1 MGQQDL
7 FKGTVP
13 QDKNVI
19 SIGHRLYLKFH
30 ETDQEKVTLFHNDIR
45 IKSIDLSDRT
55 ATRLLIVEAVE
66 LGAVKS
72 RLAKALKISRQ
83 TIDNYLGSKKHFGL
97 EGLINNYAPTRSK
110 SLRRH
115 REENQGN
122 RHTGN
127 KARQLEDIR
136 KQEREKHL
144 KQADLTFGEPAKGVE
159 PEDQPFF
166 EQHDWQ
172 ATRHAGVFVYLITLI
187 HLNDWLR
194 LIMAFFGDKY
204 KVFVVFLLMAAGNIR
219 SIEQLKNI
227 HKREAGL
234 ILGIGKLPSRLKVR
248 SRLYLACKMQAAD
261 RLLASYFLQQ
271 VRKGIVGVWL
281 WFTDGHLLPY
291 TGQNKVHPAY
301 NTQRSLM
308 VPGRTSMVTCDGNGK
323 VVDFEIQEGKGDL
336 RNYLIE
342 LGKKWKKELS
352 EIPVMVFDREGYGAE
367 FFYNMIQAEIPFV
380 TWEKN
385 TDKEKLD
392 AIKEERFELEL
403 EVNGKLYRIFEEEK
417 MFTYCPENDQGHI
430 FSLRRIVALNVC
442 TNHRFCALSSLPAD
456 KMSTQECA
464 FAILSRWGAS
474 ENTFKHQGNR
484 HPLNYQ
490 PGYRFIES
498 EKQEIANPEIKETNR
513 IISKA
518 KTKLA
523 RLYKKLAKSKEVLNK
538 DGSVRRNNIRE
549 RLFKEIQDEEA
560 EISQLHQT
568 VKDLPEK
575 VDVSELEDY
584 RCFQRICEESKNLF
598 DFVNSSVWNARKQ
611 MAEWLLPLYE
621 NKNEYVDLFYAIAN
635 CHGWIKS
642 DNKCVLVRLE
652 PLEQPS
658 RRAAQQQFCRKLTE
672 LGAVT
677 PMGKWLKIEV
687 GKSPLN

>member
-7 FKGTVP
+7 FKDTVAE
-13 QDKNVI
+13 DKNVI
-19 SIGHRLYLKFH
+19 SIGHRLYLEFH
-30 ETDQEKVTLFHNDIR
+30 ETDKEKVALFHHDIK
-45 IKSIDLSDRT
+45 IKSIDFSDRV
-55 ATRLLIVEAVE
+55 AKRFFVVEAVE

-72 RLAKALKISRQ
+72 RLARALQISRQ
-83 TIDNYLGSKKHFGL
+83 TIDNYLDTKKHFGV

-115 REENQGN
+115 REENQAR

-127 KARQLEDIR
+127 KARQLEEIR
-136 KQEREKHL
+136 KQEREKNL
-144 KQADLTFGEPAKGVE
+144 KQVDLTFGEPAKAVE

-166 EQHDWQ
+166 EKHDWKP
-172 ATRHAGVFVYLITLI
+172 TRYAGFFVYLITLI

-194 LIMAFFGDKY
+194 FVMAFFGDKY
-204 KVFVVFLLMAAGNIR
+204 KVFMVFLLMVAGNIR
-219 SIEQLKNI
+219 SIEQIKNI
-227 HKREAGL
+227 HKREGGL
-234 ILGIGKLPSRLKVR
+234 IVGIGKLPSRLKVR
-248 SRLYLACKMQAAD
+248 SRLYLACKMQAAN
-261 RLLASYFLQQ
+261 RLLTSYFLQQ
-271 VRKGIVGVWL
+271 VRKGLVGVWV

-342 LGKKWKKELS
+342 LGKKWKKELP

-392 AIKEERFELEL
+392 AIEEERFALEF
-403 EVNGKLYRIFEEEK
+403 EFNGKLYRMFEEEK
-417 MFTYCPENDQGHI
+417 KFNYCPENDQRHI
-430 FSLRRIVALNVC
+430 FSLRRIVALNVS

-464 FAILSRWGAS
+464 CAILSRWGAS
-474 ENTFKHQGNR
+474 ENTFKHLGNR

-498 EKQEIANPEIKETNR
+498 EKQEIANPEIKETHR
-513 IISKA
+513 IVSKV

-523 RLYKKLAKSKEVLNK
+523 RLYKKLSKSEEVLNK
-538 DGSVRRNNIRE
+538 DGSIRRNSIRQ
-549 RLFKEIQDEEA
+549 RLLEEIQDKEA

-584 RCFQRICEESKNLF
+584 RCFQRICDESKNLF
-598 DFVNSSVWNARKQ
+598 DFVTSSVWNARKQ

-621 NKNEYVDLFYAIAN
+621 NKNEYVDLLYAITN

-642 DNKCVLVRLE
+642 DNNCVLVRLE

-672 LGAVT
+672 LGAST
-677 PMGKWLKIEV
+677 PLGKWLKIEV
-687 GKSPLN
+687 GGTPLK

>member
-1 MGQQDL
+1 MEQEGL
-7 FKGTVP
+7 FKDTVP
-13 QDKNVI
+13 QDKNI
-19 SIGHRLYLKFH
+19 KSIGHRLYLKFH
-30 ETDQEKVTLFHNDIR
+30 ETDQKKVALFHNDIR
-45 IKSIDLSDRT
+45 IKAIDLSDKPAKRVF
-55 ATRLLIVEAVE
+55 IIEAVE
-66 LGAVKS
+66 QGAAKS
-72 RLAKALKISRQ
+72 RLAQALQISRQ
-83 TIDNYLGSKKHFGL
+83 TIDNYVDTKKHFGL

-115 REENQGN
+115 REENQGK

-127 KARQLEDIR
+127 KARQLEEIR

-144 KQADLTFGEPAKGVE
+144 KQVDLTFGEPIKAVE
-159 PEDQPFF
+159 PEDQPFI

-172 ATRHAGVFVYLITLI
+172 ATRHAGVFAYLIALI

-194 LIMAFFGDKY
+194 LIMVFFGDKY
-204 KVFVVFLLMAAGNIR
+204 KVFMVFLLMVAGNIR

-248 SRLYLACKMQAAD
+248 SWLYLSCKMQAAQ

-271 VRKGIVGVWL
+271 VRKGLVGVWL

-291 TGQNKVHPAY
+291 TGQNKVHQAY

-342 LGKKWKKELS
+342 LGKKWKKELP
-352 EIPVMVFDREGYGAE
+352 EIPAMVFDREGYGAE
-367 FFYNMIQAEIPFV
+367 FFYKMIQAEIPFV

-385 TDKEKLD
+385 IDNEKLD

-403 EVNGKLYRIFEEEK
+403 KVNGKLYRIFEEEK
-417 MFTYCPENDQGHI
+417 MFVYSAENDQRHV

-464 FAILSRWGAS
+464 YAILSRWGAS
-474 ENTFKHQGNR
+474 ENTFKHLGDR

-490 PGYRFIES
+490 PGYQFTES
-498 EKQEIANPEIKETNR
+498 EKQEIANPEIKEISR
-513 IISKA
+513 IISKI

-523 RLYKKLAKSKEVLNK
+523 RLYKKLAKSKE
-538 DGSVRRNNIRE
+538 
-549 RLFKEIQDEEA
+549 
-560 EISQLHQT
+560 
-568 VKDLPEK
+568 
-575 VDVSELEDY
+575 
-584 RCFQRICEESKNLF
+584 
-598 DFVNSSVWNARKQ
+598 
-611 MAEWLLPLYE
+611 
-621 NKNEYVDLFYAIAN
+621 
-635 CHGWIKS
+635 
-642 DNKCVLVRLE
+642 
-652 PLEQPS
+652 
-658 RRAAQQQFCRKLTE
+658 
-672 LGAVT
+672 
-677 PMGKWLKIEV
+677 
-687 GKSPLN
+687 

>member
-1 MGQQDL
+1 MGQQGL
-7 FKGTVP
+7 FKDTVP
-13 QDKNVI
+13 QDKNII

-30 ETDQEKVTLFHNDIR
+30 ESDQKKVALFNNDIR
-45 IKSIDLSDRT
+45 IKSIDLSDKT
-55 ATRLLIVEAVE
+55 ARRLFIVEAVE
-66 LGAVKS
+66 LGANKS
-72 RLAKALKISRQ
+72 RLAKALQISRQ
-83 TIDNYLGSKKHFGL
+83 TIDNYLDTKKHFGL

-115 REENQGN
+115 REENQGK

-136 KQEREKHL
+136 KQEREKQL
-144 KQADLTFGEPAKGVE
+144 KQVDLTFGEPTKTVE

-172 ATRHAGVFVYLITLI
+172 ATRHAGAFVYLITLI

-204 KVFVVFLLMAAGNIR
+204 KVFMVFLLMVAGNIR

-248 SRLYLACKMQAAD
+248 SWLYLSCKMQAAQ

-271 VRKGIVGVWL
+271 VRKGLVGVWL

-291 TGQNKVHPAY
+291 TGQNKVHQAY

-323 VVDFEIQEGKGDL
+323 VVDFEIQEGKGNL

-342 LGKKWKKELS
+342 LGKKWKKELP

-385 TDKEKLD
+385 TDNEKLD
-392 AIKEERFELEL
+392 AIEGERFELEL

-417 MFTYCPENDQGHI
+417 MFIYCPENDQRHI

-464 FAILSRWGAS
+464 YAILSRWGAS
-474 ENTFKHQGNR
+474 ENTFKHLGDR

-490 PGYRFIES
+490 PGYQFTES
-498 EKQEIANPEIKETNR
+498 EKQEIANPEIKKTNR
-513 IISKA
+513 IISKV
-518 KTKLA
+518 KTKLV

-538 DGSVRRNNIRE
+538 DGSVRRNSTRE
-549 RLFKEIQDEEA
+549 KLLKEIQDEEA

-575 VDVSELEDY
+575 VDVSKLEDY

-598 DFVNSSVWNARKQ
+598 DFVTSSVWNVRKQ
-611 MAEWLLPLYE
+611 MGEWLLPLYE
-621 NKNEYVDLFYAIAN
+621 NKNEYVDLFYAITN
-635 CHGWIKS
+635 CHGWIKCDS
-642 DNKCVLVRLE
+642 KSVLVRLE

-677 PMGKWLKIEV
+677 PMGKWLKIEA
-687 GKSPLN
+687 GKSPLK

>member
-1 MGQQDL
+1 MGQQEL
-7 FKGTVP
+7 FKGTVA

-30 ETDQEKVTLFHNDIR
+30 ETDKERVALFHHDIR
-45 IKSIDLSDRT
+45 IKSIDLSDKVAKRF
-55 ATRLLIVEAVE
+55 LVVEAVE

-72 RLAKALKISRQ
+72 SLAKALKISRQ
-83 TIDNYLGSKKHFGL
+83 TLDNYLDTKKHFGI

-115 REENQGN
+115 REENQGK

-127 KARQLEDIR
+127 KARQLEEIR
-136 KQEREKHL
+136 KQEREKNL
-144 KQADLTFGEPAKGVE
+144 KQVDLTFGEPAKAVE

-166 EQHDWQ
+166 EKHDWK
-172 ATRHAGVFVYLITLI
+172 ATRYAGFFVYLITLI

-194 LIMAFFGDKY
+194 FVMAFFGDKY
-204 KVFVVFLLMAAGNIR
+204 KVFMVFLLMVAGNIR
-219 SIEQLKNI
+219 SIEQIKNI
-227 HKREAGL
+227 HKREGGL
-234 ILGIGKLPSRLKVR
+234 ILGIGKLPSRLKAR
-248 SRLYLACKMQAAD
+248 SWLYLACKMQAAE

-271 VRKGIVGVWL
+271 VRRGLVGVWV

-291 TGQNKVHPAY
+291 TGQNKVHQAY

-367 FFYNMIQAEIPFV
+367 FFYNMIQGEIPFV

-392 AIKEERFELEL
+392 AIEGERFELEL
-403 EVNGKLYRIFEEEK
+403 EFNGKLYRIFEEEK
-417 MFTYCPENDQGHI
+417 KFNYCPENDQRHI
-430 FSLRRIVALNVC
+430 FSLRRIVALNVG

-464 FAILSRWGAS
+464 CAILSRWGAS
-474 ENTFKHQGNR
+474 ENTFKHLGNR

-498 EKQEIANPEIKETNR
+498 EKQEIANPEIKEANR
-513 IISKA
+513 IISKV

-523 RLYKKLAKSKEVLNK
+523 CLYRKLAKSEEVLNK
-538 DGSVRRNNIRE
+538 DGSIRRNSIRE
-549 RLFKEIQDEEA
+549 RLLGEIQDKGA

-575 VDVSELEDY
+575 VDVSELQTSLLRFFCGSVRAEN
-584 RCFQRICEESKNLF
+584 RRF
-598 DFVNSSVWNARKQ
+598 DTFS
-611 MAEWLLPLYE
+611 
-621 NKNEYVDLFYAIAN
+621 
-635 CHGWIKS
+635 
-642 DNKCVLVRLE
+642 
-652 PLEQPS
+652 
-658 RRAAQQQFCRKLTE
+658 AQ
-672 LGAVT
+672 
-677 PMGKWLKIEV
+677 
-687 GKSPLN
+687 

>member
-1 MGQQDL
+1 MGQQEL
-7 FKGTVP
+7 FKGTVA

-30 ETDQEKVTLFHNDIR
+30 ETDKERVTLFHHDIR
-45 IKSIDLSDRT
+45 IKSIDLSDKVAKRF
-55 ATRLLIVEAVE
+55 LVVEAVE

-72 RLAKALKISRQ
+72 SLAKALKISRQ
-83 TIDNYLGSKKHFGL
+83 TLDNYLDTKKHFGI

-115 REENQGN
+115 REENQGK

-127 KARQLEDIR
+127 KARQLEEIR
-136 KQEREKHL
+136 KQEREKNL
-144 KQADLTFGEPAKGVE
+144 KQVDLTFGEPAKAVE

-166 EQHDWQ
+166 EKHDWK
-172 ATRHAGVFVYLITLI
+172 ATRYAGFFVYLITLI

-194 LIMAFFGDKY
+194 FVMVFFGDKY
-204 KVFVVFLLMAAGNIR
+204 KVFMVFLLMAAGNIR
-219 SIEQLKNI
+219 SIEQIKNI
-227 HKREAGL
+227 HKREGGL

-248 SRLYLACKMQAAD
+248 SRLYLACKMQTAD

-271 VRKGIVGVWL
+271 VRRGLVGVWV

-392 AIKEERFELEL
+392 AIEGERFELEL
-403 EVNGKLYRIFEEEK
+403 EFNGKLYRIFEEEK
-417 MFTYCPENDQGHI
+417 KFTYCPENDQRHV
-430 FSLRRIVALNVC
+430 FSLRRIVALNVG

-464 FAILSRWGAS
+464 CAILSRWGAS
-474 ENTFKHQGNR
+474 ENTFKHLGNR

-513 IISKA
+513 IVSKVKA
-518 KTKLA
+518 KLA
-523 RLYKKLAKSKEVLNK
+523 RLYKKLAKSEEVLNK
-538 DGSVRRNNIRE
+538 DGSIRRNSIRE
-549 RLFKEIQDEEA
+549 RLLKEIQDKGS

-584 RCFQRICEESKNLF
+584 RCFQRICDESKNLF
-598 DFVNSSVWNARKQ
+598 DFVTSSVWNARKQ

-621 NKNEYVDLFYAIAN
+621 NKNEYVDLLYAITN

-642 DNKCVLVRLE
+642 DNNSVLVRLE
-652 PLEQPS
+652 PLEQPG

-677 PMGKWLKIEV
+677 PMGKWLKIEI

>member
-1 MGQQDL
+1 MGQEDL
-7 FKGTVP
+7 FKDSVA
-13 QDKNVI
+13 QDKNI
-19 SIGHRLYLKFH
+19 MSIGHRLYLKFH
-30 ETDQEKVTLFHNDIR
+30 ETDQEKVSLFRNDLK
-45 IKSIDLSDRT
+45 IKTIDFSDKP
-55 ATRLLIVEAVE
+55 AKRLLIVEAVE
-66 LGAVKS
+66 LGAAKS
-72 RLAKALKISRQ
+72 SLAQGLHISRQ
-83 TIDNYLGSKKHFGL
+83 TIDNYLDTKKHFGL
-97 EGLINNYAPTRSK
+97 EGLINSYAPSRSK

-115 REENQGN
+115 REENQGK

-127 KARQLEDIR
+127 KARQLEEIR

-144 KQADLTFGEPAKGVE
+144 QQVDLTFGEPIKAVE
-159 PEDQPFF
+159 PEDQPFM
-166 EQHDWQ
+166 EQHEWQ
-172 ATRHAGVFVYLITLI
+172 ATRYAGVFAYLIALI

-204 KVFVVFLLMAAGNIR
+204 KIFMVFMLMVAGNIR

-227 HKREAGL
+227 HQREAGL

-248 SRLYLACKMQAAD
+248 SWLYLSCKLQAAQ

-271 VRKGIVGVWL
+271 VRKGLVGVWL

-291 TGQNKVHPAY
+291 TGQNKVHHAY

-308 VPGRTSMVTCDGNGK
+308 VPGRTNMVTCDGNGK

-342 LGKKWKKELS
+342 LGKKWKKDIP
-352 EIPVMVFDREGYGAE
+352 EIPAMVFDREGCGAE
-367 FFYNMIQAEIPFV
+367 FFYKMIQAEIPFV

-385 TDKEKLD
+385 IDNEKLA
-392 AIKEERFELEL
+392 AIKEERFDLEL
-403 EVNGKLYRIFEEEK
+403 KVNGKLYRIFEEEK
-417 MFTYCPENDQGHI
+417 MFACCAENNQKHA
-430 FSLRRIVALNVC
+430 FSLRRIVALNVS

-456 KMSTQECA
+456 KMSAEECA
-464 FAILSRWGAS
+464 YAILSRWGAS
-474 ENTFKHQGNR
+474 ENTFKHLGDR

-490 PGYRFIES
+490 PGYQFTES
-498 EKQEIANPEIKETNR
+498 EKQEIANPEVKEISR
-513 IISKA
+513 IISKI
-518 KTKLA
+518 KTKLT

-538 DGSVRRNNIRE
+538 DGSVRRNSTRE
-549 RLFKEIQDEEA
+549 KLLKEIQNEEL
-560 EISQLHQT
+560 EISQLHQL

-584 RCFQRICEESKNLF
+584 SCFQRICEESKNLF
-598 DFVNSSVWNARKQ
+598 DFVTSSVWNARKQ
-611 MAEWLLPLYE
+611 MVEWLLPLYE
-621 NKNEYVDLFYAIAN
+621 NKNEYVDLFYAITN
-635 CHGWIKS
+635 CPGWIKS
-642 DNKCVLVRLE
+642 DTNGILVRLE

-672 LGAVT
+672 LRAVT

-687 GKSPLN
+687 GKSPLK